1 VVSPTGKPMVFTTE
15 NFMTTDN
22 NSTNNNSN
30 NNSTNTNNTNNITSQ
45 QQQQPSVTFVGPLE
59 PYTWR
64 FLYDIYKSK
73 GGSVSPSESLF
84 AIQDALT
91 SSLGFS
97 RQAASRIAT
106 LYFPAFQRAEVAESR
121 SRVLLINPLDIKNLN
136 NTFYEHKETSSDI
149 RRLLTSFAVY
159 AAMNPHHSHW
169 IKYDRKFIFYIAG
182 LDTKKPSVQESL
194 VKTLHDTYHLDFQVV
209 GSNSPIACF
218 RLPWHEGHLIVPSE
232 NIIIGDCNPA
242 VLSSFV
248 QTEITL

>member
-1 VVSPTGKPMVFTTE
+1 MVFTTE

-22 NSTNNNSN
+22 NSTNNN
-30 NNSTNTNNTNNITSQ
+30 NNSTNINSTPSQ
-45 QQQQPSVTFVGPLE
+45 KQESVTFVGPLE

-84 AIQDALT
+84 AIQDALS

-97 RQAASRIAT
+97 RQAASCIAT

-121 SRVLLINPLDIKNLN
+121 SRVLLINPIDIKNLN
-136 NTFYEHKETSSDI
+136 NTFYEHRETSPDI
-149 RRLLTSFAVY
+149 RRLLTAFAVY

-169 IKYDRKFIFYIAG
+169 IKYDRKFIFYISG

-209 GSNSPIACF
+209 GSNNPIACF

>member
-1 VVSPTGKPMVFTTE
+1 MVSPTGKPMVFTTE

>member
-1 VVSPTGKPMVFTTE
+1 MVFTTE